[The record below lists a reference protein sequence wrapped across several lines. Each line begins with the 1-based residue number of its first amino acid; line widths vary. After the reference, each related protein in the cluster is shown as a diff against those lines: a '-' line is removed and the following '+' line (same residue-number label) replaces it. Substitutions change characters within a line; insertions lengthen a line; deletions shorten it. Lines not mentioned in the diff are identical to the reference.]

1 MAKTKQ
7 NQEPATQEETLELL
21 EREQEVKEVIEDN
34 QKLSIYYWIR
44 PKVNQE
50 DAIGLSK
57 YGKSKWT
64 DAVDVYQPLWD
75 SKLKK
80 YLTGLDEHDPEVL
93 SIKDKKERET
103 KQAELVALREKLE
116 SLTGFDLKPQSD
128 FWQNEMMVFS
138 ETSKP
143 LIPYL
148 YANDRIK
155 VEWLKRRG
163 DIPFGNHDLFNSKYT
178 DCKFYIETEDE
189 AINKR
194 KNRKNLQKEAI
205 AASVHLE
212 NDYDKLFKVCQIL
225 GINKKVN
232 VSTPTLI
239 DKLDEWIEKNK
250 KFPDTLERLVD
261 LYGKSIQELQILSDV
276 EDALYYSLI
285 GFDSSTKTFYR
296 GGVNLGETKNE
307 VVKFFLSPENGIHFM
322 DLKDAI
328 SKRKQTARGIN

>member
-1 MAKTKQ
+1 MAKQKQ
-7 NQEPATQEETLELL
+7 NQEANLTTEEVLD
-21 EREQEVKEVIEDN
+21 REQEINEIIEDN
-34 QKLSIYYWIR
+34 QKLSIYYWVR
-44 PKVNQE
+44 PKVNQD

-64 DAVDVYQPLWD
+64 DSVDVYQPLWD

-80 YLTGLDEHDPEVL
+80 YLTGLDENDPEVL
-93 SIKDKKERET
+93 SIKDKKEREA

-116 SLTGFDLKPQSD
+116 ALTGFNLLPQSD
-128 FWQNEMMVFS
+128 FWKNEMMVFS
-138 ETSKP
+138 ENSKP
-143 LIPYL
+143 LVPYL

-163 DIPFGNHDLFNSKYT
+163 DIPFGSHDLYNSKYT

-205 AASVHLE
+205 AASVYLE

-232 VSTPTLI
+232 VSGATLI

-250 KFPDTLERLVD
+250 KYPDSLQKLVD
-261 LYGKSIQELQILSDV
+261 LYGKKVQELQILSDV

-285 GFDSSTKTFYR
+285 GFDSSTKTYYR
-296 GGVNLGETKNE
+296 GGVNLGETKNDI
-307 VVKFFLSPENGIHFM
+307 VKFFLTPENGTHYIEM
-322 DLKDAI
+322 KDSI
-328 SKRKQTARGIN
+328 SKRKQTARGID

>member
-1 MAKTKQ
+1 MAKQKQ
-7 NQEPATQEETLELL
+7 NQEVNLTTEEVLDK
-21 EREQEVKEVIEDN
+21 EQEINEIIEDN
-34 QKLSIYYWIR
+34 QKLSIYYWVR
-44 PKVNQE
+44 PKVNQD

-64 DAVDVYQPLWD
+64 DSVDVYQPLWD

-80 YLTGLDEHDPEVL
+80 YLTGLDENDPEVL
-93 SIKDKKERET
+93 SIKDKKEREA

-116 SLTGFDLKPQSD
+116 ALTGFNLLPQSD
-128 FWQNEMMVFS
+128 FWENEMMVFS
-138 ETSKP
+138 ENSKP
-143 LIPYL
+143 LVPYL

-163 DIPFGNHDLFNSKYT
+163 DIPFGSHDLYNSKYT

-205 AASVHLE
+205 AASVYLE

-232 VSTPTLI
+232 VSGATLI

-250 KFPDTLERLVD
+250 KYPDSLQKLVD
-261 LYGKSIQELQILSDV
+261 LYGKKVQELQILSDV

-285 GFDSSTKTFYR
+285 GFDSSTKTYYR
-296 GGVNLGETKNE
+296 GGVNLGETKNDI
-307 VVKFFLSPENGIHFM
+307 VKFFLTPENGTHYIEM
-322 DLKDAI
+322 KDSI
-328 SKRKQTARGIN
+328 SKRKQTARGID

>member
-1 MAKTKQ
+1 MAKQKQ
-7 NQEPATQEETLELL
+7 NQEANLTTEEVLD
-21 EREQEVKEVIEDN
+21 REQEINETIEDN

-44 PKVNQE
+44 PKVNQD

-64 DAVDVYQPLWD
+64 DSVDVYQPLWD

-80 YLTGLDEHDPEVL
+80 YLTGLDENDPEVL
-93 SIKDKKERET
+93 SIKDKKEREA

-116 SLTGFDLKPQSD
+116 ALTGFNLLPQSD
-128 FWQNEMMVFS
+128 FWENEMMVFS
-138 ETSKP
+138 ENSKP
-143 LIPYL
+143 LVPYL

-163 DIPFGNHDLFNSKYT
+163 DIPFGSHDLYNSKYT

-205 AASVHLE
+205 AASVYLE

-232 VSTPTLI
+232 VSGATLI

-250 KFPDTLERLVD
+250 KYPDSLQKLVD
-261 LYGKSIQELQILSDV
+261 LYGKKVQELQILSDV

-285 GFDSSTKTFYR
+285 GFDSSTKTYYR
-296 GGVNLGETKNE
+296 GGVNLGETKNDI
-307 VVKFFLSPENGIHFM
+307 VKFFLTPENGTHYIEM
-322 DLKDAI
+322 KDSI
-328 SKRKQTARGIN
+328 SKRKQTARGID

>member
-1 MAKTKQ
+1 MAKQKQ
-7 NQEPATQEETLELL
+7 NQEANLTTEEVLDK
-21 EREQEVKEVIEDN
+21 EQEINEIIEDN

-44 PKVNQE
+44 PKVNQD

-64 DAVDVYQPLWD
+64 DSVDVYQPLWD

-80 YLTGLDEHDPEVL
+80 YLTGLDENDPEVL
-93 SIKDKKERET
+93 SIKDKKEREA

-116 SLTGFDLKPQSD
+116 ALTGFNLLPQSD
-128 FWQNEMMVFS
+128 FWKNEMMVFS
-138 ETSKP
+138 ENSKP
-143 LIPYL
+143 LVPYL

-163 DIPFGNHDLFNSKYT
+163 DIPFGSHDLYNSKYT
-178 DCKFYIETEDE
+178 DCKFYIEAEDE

-205 AASVHLE
+205 AASVYLE

-232 VSTPTLI
+232 VSGATLI

-250 KFPDTLERLVD
+250 KYPDSLQKLVD
-261 LYGKSIQELQILSDV
+261 LYGKKVQELQILSDV

-285 GFDSSTKTFYR
+285 GFDSSTKTYYR
-296 GGVNLGETKNE
+296 GGVNLGETKNDI
-307 VVKFFLSPENGIHFM
+307 VKFFLTPENGTHYIEM
-322 DLKDAI
+322 KDSI
-328 SKRKQTARGIN
+328 SKRKQTARGID

>member
-1 MAKTKQ
+1 MAKQKQ
-7 NQEPATQEETLELL
+7 NQEANLTTEEVLD
-21 EREQEVKEVIEDN
+21 REQEINETIEDN
-34 QKLSIYYWIR
+34 QKLSIYYWVR
-44 PKVNQE
+44 PKVNQD

-64 DAVDVYQPLWD
+64 DSVDVYQPLWD

-80 YLTGLDEHDPEVL
+80 YLTGLDENDPEVL
-93 SIKDKKERET
+93 SIKDKKEREA

-116 SLTGFDLKPQSD
+116 ALTGFNLLPQSD
-128 FWQNEMMVFS
+128 FWENEMMVFS
-138 ETSKP
+138 ENSKP
-143 LIPYL
+143 LVPYL

-163 DIPFGNHDLFNSKYT
+163 DIPFGSHDLYNSKYT

-205 AASVHLE
+205 AASVYLE

-232 VSTPTLI
+232 VSGATLI

-250 KFPDTLERLVD
+250 KYPDSLQKLVD
-261 LYGKSIQELQILSDV
+261 LYGKKVQELQILSDV

-285 GFDSSTKTFYR
+285 GFDSSTKTYYR
-296 GGVNLGETKNE
+296 GGVNLGETKNDI
-307 VVKFFLSPENGIHFM
+307 VKFFLTPENGTHYIEM
-322 DLKDAI
+322 KDSI
-328 SKRKQTARGIN
+328 SKRKQTARGID

>member
-1 MAKTKQ
+1 MAKQKQ
-7 NQEPATQEETLELL
+7 NQEANLTTEEVLD
-21 EREQEVKEVIEDN
+21 REQEINEIIEDN

-44 PKVNQE
+44 PKVNQD

-64 DAVDVYQPLWD
+64 DSVDVYQPLWD

-80 YLTGLDEHDPEVL
+80 YLTGLDENDPEVL
-93 SIKDKKERET
+93 SIKDKKEREA

-116 SLTGFDLKPQSD
+116 ALTGFNLLPQSD
-128 FWQNEMMVFS
+128 FWKNEMMVFS
-138 ETSKP
+138 ENSKP
-143 LIPYL
+143 LVPYL

-163 DIPFGNHDLFNSKYT
+163 DISFGSHDLYNSKYT

-205 AASVHLE
+205 AASVYLE

-232 VSTPTLI
+232 VSGATLI

-250 KFPDTLERLVD
+250 KYPDSLQKLVD
-261 LYGKSIQELQILSDV
+261 LYGKKVQELQILSDV

-285 GFDSSTKTFYR
+285 GFDSSTKTYYR
-296 GGVNLGETKNE
+296 GGVNLGETKNDI
-307 VVKFFLSPENGIHFM
+307 VKFFLTPENGTHYIEM
-322 DLKDAI
+322 KDSI
-328 SKRKQTARGIN
+328 SKRKQTARGID

>member
-1 MAKTKQ
+1 MAKQKQ
-7 NQEPATQEETLELL
+7 NQEANLTTEEVLD
-21 EREQEVKEVIEDN
+21 REQEINETIEDN
-34 QKLSIYYWIR
+34 QKLSIYYWVR
-44 PKVNQE
+44 PKVNQD

-64 DAVDVYQPLWD
+64 DSVDVYQPLWD

-80 YLTGLDEHDPEVL
+80 YLTGLDENDPEVL
-93 SIKDKKERET
+93 SIKDKKEREA

-116 SLTGFDLKPQSD
+116 ALTGFNLLPQSD
-128 FWQNEMMVFS
+128 FWENEMMVFS
-138 ETSKP
+138 ENSKP
-143 LIPYL
+143 LVPYL

-163 DIPFGNHDLFNSKYT
+163 DIPFGSHDLYNSKYT

-205 AASVHLE
+205 AASVYLE

-232 VSTPTLI
+232 VSGATLI

-250 KFPDTLERLVD
+250 KYPDSLQKLVD
-261 LYGKSIQELQILSDV
+261 LYGKKVQELQILSDV

-285 GFDSSTKTFYR
+285 GFDSSTKTYYR
-296 GGVNLGETKNE
+296 GGVNLGETKNDI
-307 VVKFFLSPENGIHFM
+307 VKFFLTPENGTHYIEM
-322 DLKDAI
+322 KESI
-328 SKRKQTARGIN
+328 SKRKQTARGID

>member
-1 MAKTKQ
+1 MAKQKQ
-7 NQEPATQEETLELL
+7 NQEANLTTEEVLD
-21 EREQEVKEVIEDN
+21 REQEINETIEDN
-34 QKLSIYYWIR
+34 QKLSIYYWVR
-44 PKVNQE
+44 PKVNQD

-64 DAVDVYQPLWD
+64 DSVDVYQPLWD

-80 YLTGLDEHDPEVL
+80 YLTGLDENDPEVL
-93 SIKDKKERET
+93 SIKDRKERET

-116 SLTGFDLKPQSD
+116 ALTGFNLLPQSD
-128 FWQNEMMVFS
+128 FWENEMMVFS
-138 ETSKP
+138 ENSKP
-143 LIPYL
+143 LVPYL

-163 DIPFGNHDLFNSKYT
+163 DIPFGSHDLYNSKYT

-205 AASVHLE
+205 AASVYLE

-232 VSTPTLI
+232 VSGATLI

-250 KFPDTLERLVD
+250 KYPDSLQKLVD
-261 LYGKSIQELQILSDV
+261 LYGKKVQELQILSDV

-285 GFDSSTKTFYR
+285 GFDSSTKTYYR
-296 GGVNLGETKNE
+296 GGVNLGETKNDI
-307 VVKFFLSPENGIHFM
+307 VKFFLTPENGTHYIEM
-322 DLKDAI
+322 KDSI
-328 SKRKQTARGIN
+328 SKRKQTARGID

>member
-1 MAKTKQ
+1 MAKQKQ
-7 NQEPATQEETLELL
+7 NQEANLTTEEVLDK
-21 EREQEVKEVIEDN
+21 EQEINEIIEDN

-44 PKVNQE
+44 PKVNQD

-64 DAVDVYQPLWD
+64 DSVDVYQPLWD

-80 YLTGLDEHDPEVL
+80 YLTGLDENDPEVL
-93 SIKDKKERET
+93 SIKDKKEREA

-116 SLTGFDLKPQSD
+116 ALTGFNLLPQSD
-128 FWQNEMMVFS
+128 FWKNEMMVFS
-138 ETSKP
+138 ENSKP
-143 LIPYL
+143 LVPYL

-163 DIPFGNHDLFNSKYT
+163 DIPFGSHDLYNSKYT

-205 AASVHLE
+205 AASVYLE

-232 VSTPTLI
+232 VSGATLI

-250 KFPDTLERLVD
+250 KYPDSLQKLVD
-261 LYGKSIQELQILSDV
+261 LYGKKVQELQILSDV

-285 GFDSSTKTFYR
+285 GFDSSTKTYYR
-296 GGVNLGETKNE
+296 GIVTGKL
-307 VVKFFLSPENGIHFM
+307 
-322 DLKDAI
+322 
-328 SKRKQTARGIN
+328 

>member
-1 MAKTKQ
+1 MAKQKQ
-7 NQEPATQEETLELL
+7 NQEANLTTEEVLDK
-21 EREQEVKEVIEDN
+21 EQEINEIIEDN
-34 QKLSIYYWIR
+34 QKLSIYYWVR
-44 PKVNQE
+44 PKVNQD

-64 DAVDVYQPLWD
+64 DSVDVYQPLWD

-80 YLTGLDEHDPEVL
+80 YLTGLDENDPEVL
-93 SIKDKKERET
+93 SIKDRKEREA

-116 SLTGFDLKPQSD
+116 ALTGFNLLPQSD
-128 FWQNEMMVFS
+128 FWENEMMVFS
-138 ETSKP
+138 ENSKP
-143 LIPYL
+143 LVPYL

-163 DIPFGNHDLFNSKYT
+163 DIPFGSHDLYNSKYT

-205 AASVHLE
+205 AASVYLE

-232 VSTPTLI
+232 VSGATLI

-250 KFPDTLERLVD
+250 KYPDSLQKLVD
-261 LYGKSIQELQILSDV
+261 LYGKKVQELQILSDV

-285 GFDSSTKTFYR
+285 GFDSSTKTYYR
-296 GGVNLGETKNE
+296 GGVNLGETKNDI
-307 VVKFFLSPENGIHFM
+307 VKFFLTPENGTHYIEM
-322 DLKDAI
+322 KDSI
-328 SKRKQTARGIN
+328 SKRKQTARGID

>member
-1 MAKTKQ
+1 MAKQKQ
-7 NQEPATQEETLELL
+7 NQEANLTTEEVLD
-21 EREQEVKEVIEDN
+21 REQEINEIIEDN

-44 PKVNQE
+44 PKVNQD

-64 DAVDVYQPLWD
+64 DSVDVYQPLWD

-80 YLTGLDEHDPEVL
+80 YLTGLDENDPEVL
-93 SIKDKKERET
+93 SIKDKKEREA

-116 SLTGFDLKPQSD
+116 ALTGFNLLPQSD
-128 FWQNEMMVFS
+128 FWKNEMMVFS
-138 ETSKP
+138 ENSKP
-143 LIPYL
+143 LVPYL

-163 DIPFGNHDLFNSKYT
+163 DIPFGSHDLYNSKYT

-205 AASVHLE
+205 AASVYLE

-232 VSTPTLI
+232 VSGATLI

-250 KFPDTLERLVD
+250 KYPDSLQKLVD
-261 LYGKSIQELQILSDV
+261 LYGKKVQELQILSDV

-285 GFDSSTKTFYR
+285 GFDSSTKTYYR
-296 GGVNLGETKNE
+296 GGVNLGETKNDI
-307 VVKFFLSPENGIHFM
+307 VKFFLTPENGTHYIEM
-322 DLKDAI
+322 KDSI
-328 SKRKQTARGIN
+328 SKRKQTARGID

>member
-1 MAKTKQ
+1 MAKQKQ
-7 NQEPATQEETLELL
+7 NKEANLTTEEVLD
-21 EREQEVKEVIEDN
+21 REQEINEIIEDN
-34 QKLSIYYWIR
+34 QKLSIYYWVR
-44 PKVNQE
+44 PKVNQD

-64 DAVDVYQPLWD
+64 DSVDVYQPLWD

-80 YLTGLDEHDPEVL
+80 YLTGLDENDPEVL
-93 SIKDKKERET
+93 SIKDKKEREA

-116 SLTGFDLKPQSD
+116 ALTGFNLLPQSD
-128 FWQNEMMVFS
+128 FWKNEMMVFS
-138 ETSKP
+138 ENSKP
-143 LIPYL
+143 LVPYL

-163 DIPFGNHDLFNSKYT
+163 DIPFGSHDLYNSKYT

-205 AASVHLE
+205 AASVYLE

-232 VSTPTLI
+232 VSGATLI

-250 KFPDTLERLVD
+250 KYPDSLQKLVD
-261 LYGKSIQELQILSDV
+261 LYGKKVQELQILSDV

-285 GFDSSTKTFYR
+285 GFDSSTKTYYR
-296 GGVNLGETKNE
+296 GGVNLGETKNDI
-307 VVKFFLSPENGIHFM
+307 VKFFLTPENGTHYIEM
-322 DLKDAI
+322 KDSI
-328 SKRKQTARGIN
+328 SKRKQTARGID